1 MKLNIKTKLLGGFGA
16 IIILLASGSII
27 GLTSITDISNLM
39 DHVLQNLYPKVD
51 RALHV
56 DQKLM
61 EISRAQKLLI
71 LAEDPKEMSAQA
83 EYMEHEGKKLAAELD
98 KLRGLVEGK
107 GKDVLERFNAKWEE
121 YLAVNKEVV
130 ALVMRNSSALARK
143 TALVEG
149 QASYELCLGIIQKI
163 SAQTQ
168 AGLRLASGDA
178 LRDADHRARLADKFL
193 LGLTEIQRDE
203 RDLILE
209 SDPKHAREIARAIGT
224 LKSRINSD
232 LAELGR
238 LATPEIK
245 AGVSDLVAAWRKFSE
260 IDQQVVAAGLEN
272 SNRAAQELASGKGRE
287 LLDSAQKI
295 IMGLVETSEEEMEH
309 ANKATK
315 EAEDQAH
322 WIVQAV
328 LVASVLLSIGLGLW
342 LAIGISNGLRK
353 AVGLADTISRG
364 DLSQSLEIK
373 QKDEIGQL
381 AEAMNRMTQNLRD
394 SARVAERMAEGE
406 LTMKVKVQGE
416 RDVLGNAL
424 EKMVQKLKGVVNE
437 VQTAAHNVASGAQ
450 EMSSGSEEL
459 SQGATEQASAAEEA
473 SSSMEQMGANITQN
487 ADNAQQTEKI
497 AVKAAQDAQDSGD
510 AVVKTVEAMKDIAT
524 RINII
529 EEIARQTDLLA
540 LNAAIEAA
548 RAGEHGK
555 GFAVVASEVRKL
567 AERSQTAAGEISTL
581 SAGSVE
587 IAEQAGSLLTKLVPD
602 IQKTSELVQEI
613 SAASAEQNAGARQI
627 NEALVQLDQV
637 IQQNAQASEELAAS
651 SEELTGQA
659 EMLQETISFFDIG
672 GQRQSARAPSRS
684 KAQRRTAPPA
694 AKKGDNGNPP
704 ASATEKG
711 IELNLGDTQLEDEF
725 DSRFE
730 RY

>member
-1 MKLNIKTKLLGGFGA
+1 MRVTIKTKLMGGFTL
-16 IIILLASGSII
+16 ILLLLAVTSFMGIDGMSTINQEMDTITGKIYHKVELALGLAQSILEVYR
-27 GLTSITDISNLM
+27 GQKNL
-39 DHVLQNLYPKVD
+39 
-51 RALHV
+51 
-56 DQKLM
+56 
-61 EISRAQKLLI
+61 LL
-71 LAEDPKEMSAQA
+71 AKDPK
-83 EYMEHEGKKLAAELD
+83 KIPELSD
-98 KLRGLVEGK
+98 LVNKEIKIAKDIENKLREADQGWGRSI
-107 GKDVLERFNAKWEE
+107 LERFDTQWQQYTKIAVEVEELALHGAK
-121 YLAVNKEVV
+121 
-130 ALVMRNSSALARK
+130 SG
-143 TALVEG
+143 EG
-149 QASYELCLGIIQKI
+149 NQA
-163 SAQTQ
+163 AM
-168 AGLRLASGDA
+168 D
-178 LRDADHRARLADKFL
+178 LAD
-193 LGLTEIQRDE
+193 G
-203 RDLILE
+203 
-209 SDPKHAREIARAIGT
+209 P
-224 LKSRINSD
+224 
-232 LAELGR
+232 GR
-238 LATPEIK
+238 K
-245 AGVSDLVAAWRKFSE
+245 AF
-260 IDQQVVAAGLEN
+260 
-272 SNRAAQELASGKGRE
+272 RAAQAILKEIVEHNEKEMDTASKNADEAYTRSN
-287 LLDSAQKI
+287 L
-295 IMGLVETSEEEMEH
+295 IML
-309 ANKATK
+309 
-315 EAEDQAH
+315 
-322 WIVQAV
+322 IVLGVSIAFG
-328 LVASVLLSIGLGLW
+328 IGLSLW
-342 LAIGISNGLRK
+342 LALSISRGLGK
-353 AVGLADTISRG
+353 AVVLADTIALG
-364 DLSQSLEIK
+364 DVSQTLKIK

-381 AEAMNRMTQNLRD
+381 ADSMNKMCRNLRDTAEMAETISEGDLSVTVKPLSDNDALGNAFKNMVSSLRD

-694 AKKGDNGNPP
+694 AKKGDNGRPP
-704 ASATEKG
+704 VSATEKG